1 MYQGVVVVRDLKHQ
15 LQYANKKL
23 EAASKLRQY
32 VAESMAK

>member
-15 LQYANKKL
+15 LQYANEKL